1 MSTTTIQ
8 SPGAIA
14 LGAVLAAGTFA
25 ILFWDVR
32 AVGDITTD
40 HIATAAMLIV
50 AIAAGHWFMPTLRRG
65 RVLPAIG
72 LAILF
77 SVATFACVAG
87 SAGRG
92 AEISATKA
100 AEAGKINEDRKDA
113 KEQLEAAR
121 AKREGLSDA
130 LAKECGSGKG
140 ARCKGLREA
149 LEAQE
154 SHVALLQ
161 ARVERL
167 QPAQEANVRLKHAA
181 RVFAFFR
188 PGSDVKRIEEGLELT
203 WPFAL
208 ALVMEL
214 GTIVL
219 LGLGFGHRSTKSTG
233 RTDSASPNGGE
244 PAELSEPK
252 RPNRGPMSKV
262 EAERFVVTQL
272 ALRKRLPSQDW
283 LAKQCGVSKSTAH
296 DWLGEWERGG
306 LIRRGRVGKC
316 NIIEAA

>member
-14 LGAVLAAGTFA
+14 LGIVLAIGTA
-25 ILFWDVR
+25 VVLFWDVR
-32 AVGDITTD
+32 AVADITTD
-40 HIATAAMLIV
+40 HLMTAAMLLV
-50 AIAAGHWFMPTLRRG
+50 TIAAGHYFLPTLRQG
-65 RVLPAIG
+65 RVLPAVG
-72 LAILF
+72 LAVLF
-77 SVATFACVAG
+77 LAGTFVCVTG

-92 AEISATKA
+92 AEVSSKKA
-100 AEAGKINEDRKDA
+100 AEAGKVNEDRKDA
-113 KEQLEAAR
+113 KEQLDVAR
-121 AKREGLSDA
+121 AKREGLAEA

-181 RVFAFFR
+181 RVFGFFV

-214 GTIVL
+214 GTIVF
-219 LGLGFGHRSTKSTG
+219 LGLGFGHGADVKSRVPLVPPVPANDPGPGTG
-233 RTDSASPNGGE
+233 SHDEVSRWVREFRARNQRNPRI
-244 PAELSEPK
+244 PELQQQ
-252 RPNRGPMSKV
+252 
-262 EAERFVVTQL
+262 F
-272 ALRKRLPSQDW
+272 RLP
-283 LAKQCGVSKSTAH
+283 KTTA
-296 DWLGEWERGG
+296 W
-306 LIRRGRVGKC
+306 RRIK
-316 NIIEAA
+316 AA